1 MSKASGIVLIAAGI
15 AVAAY
20 VLPSGELTEAD
31 FARVSDVTKPPAA
44 DNANR
49 VVIVPPEPKPAI
61 RPQQAAAEPVPP
73 FSAPVVVT
81 IAQRPS
87 EPAKAAP
94 AKPETTTSSM
104 RNSKR

>member
-31 FARVSDVTKPPAA
+31 FARDSDVTKPPAS

-61 RPQQAAAEPVPP
+61 RPQQAAR
-73 FSAPVVVT
+73 SRY
-81 IAQRPS
+81 RPS
-87 EPAKAAP
+87 RHPSSSPSPSVQVSRPGPRRCRGIATPSAA
-94 AKPETTTSSM
+94 SCRRS
-104 RNSKR
+104 